1 MAYTK
6 RLDGRKIEETRE
18 IEAKVGVIPKAKG
31 SAYCR
36 FGKTQAYAA
45 VYGPR
50 ELHPKHLQNPK
61 TGILRCTYNML
72 PFSGTGNRVRP
83 GPNRRAREISL
94 VSEKAL
100 MPVMDLSEFPNTVV
114 DVFIEIPQADA
125 GTRCAGICAASMA
138 LADAG
143 FRMTDLPVAFALGA
157 ADGTVFVDPNYDEE
171 VLAESGITNTMADIA
186 LTILPRTGEV
196 TLLQMD
202 GEIKKEQLKEIFDL
216 AQKTADSIKVVMQQA
231 IKAKFTGASQ

>member
-6 RLDGRKIEETRE
+6 RIDGRKLDQTRE

-31 SAYCR
+31 SAFFR
-36 FGKTQAYAA
+36 FGKTHAYAA

-83 GPNRRAREISL
+83 GPNRRAKEISM
-94 VSEKAL
+94 VSEHAL

-114 DVFIEIPQADA
+114 DVFMEIPQADA

-143 FRMTDLPVAFALGA
+143 FRMTDLPVAFAIGA
-157 ADGTVFVDPNYDEE
+157 ADGTVFADPNYDEE
-171 VLAESGITNTMADIA
+171 VLAETGTTKTMADIA
-186 LTILPRTGEV
+186 LTVLPRKKEI

-216 AQKTADSIKVVMQQA
+216 SIKTAEKIKVVMQGA
-231 IKAKFTGASQ
+231 IKAKYKGAS

>member
-6 RLDGRKIEETRE
+6 RLDGRKIDEMRK

-31 SAYCR
+31 SALFKC
-36 FGKTQAYAA
+36 GKTHAYAA

-50 ELHPKHLQNPK
+50 ELHPKFLQNPK
-61 TGILRCTYNML
+61 TGKLRVTYNML

-83 GPNRRAREISL
+83 GPNRRAKEISL

-100 MPVMDLSEFPNTVV
+100 LPVMDLSEFPNSVV
-114 DVFIEIPQADA
+114 DVFIEITQADA
-125 GTRCAGICAASMA
+125 GTRCAGLCAASMA

-157 ADGTVFVDPNYDEE
+157 ADGTIFVDPDYAEE
-171 VLAESGITNTMADIA
+171 ILAESGVTKTMADIA
-186 LTILPRTGEV
+186 ITILPRTGEYS
-196 TLLQMD
+196 LLQMD
-202 GEIKKEQLKEIFDL
+202 GELKKENLKEVFDL
-216 AQKTADSIKVVMQQA
+216 AQKTAEKILIVMQDA
-231 IKAKFTGASQ
+231 IKAKFKEA

>member
-6 RLDGRKIEETRE
+6 RLDGRKIDETRE

-31 SAYCR
+31 SAYFR

-143 FRMTDLPVAFALGA
+143 FRMIDLPVAFAIGA

-171 VLAESGITNTMADIA
+171 VLAESGITSTMADIA
-186 LTILPRTGEV
+186 LTILPRTKEV

-216 AQKTADSIKVVMQQA
+216 AQKTAEKIQVVMQQA